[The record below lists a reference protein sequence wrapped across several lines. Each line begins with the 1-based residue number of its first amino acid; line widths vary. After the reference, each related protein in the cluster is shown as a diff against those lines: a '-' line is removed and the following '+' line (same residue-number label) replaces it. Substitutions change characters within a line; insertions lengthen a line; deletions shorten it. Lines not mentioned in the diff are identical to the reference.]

1 MPLYEYRCLQC
12 GNVTT
17 HLVGMTIQ
25 QPVLCCSACG
35 SQELER
41 LISRVHHLLG
51 EEDRMERLLDPSA
64 LTGVDEN
71 DPRSIARWA
80 RKMGKGLGEEA
91 GEDFDEL
98 IDEMEETA
106 AREIEEGS
114 TGEPDDASS
123 AEG

>member
-1 MPLYEYRCLQC
+1 
-12 GNVTT
+12 
-17 HLVGMTIQ
+17 MTMQ
-25 QPVLCCSACG
+25 QPDLCCSACG

-41 LISRVHHLLG
+41 LISRVHHLMG

-64 LTGVDEN
+64 LAGVDEN

-91 GEDFDEL
+91 GEDFGEL

-106 AREIEEGS
+106 AREMEEGGA
-114 TGEPDDASS
+114 GETDDESS
-123 AEG
+123 SLD

>member
-1 MPLYEYRCLQC
+1 MPLYEYRCRQC
-12 GNVTT
+12 GKVTT
-17 HLVGMTIQ
+17 HLVGMTIE

-41 LISRVHHLLG
+41 LISRFRHLLG

-64 LTGVDEN
+64 LSGVDES

-98 IDEMEETA
+98 IEEMEETA
-106 AREIEEGS
+106 AREMEKGS
-114 TGEPDDASS
+114 MGESDDESS
-123 AEG
+123 AAD

>member
-12 GNVTT
+12 GKVTT
-17 HLVGMTIQ
+17 HLVGMTIE
-25 QPVLCCSACG
+25 QPVLCCSQCG

-41 LISRVHHLLG
+41 LISRFRHLLG

-64 LTGVDEN
+64 LSGVDEN

-98 IDEMEETA
+98 IEEMEETA
-106 AREIEEGS
+106 AREIEKGS
-114 TGEPDDASS
+114 TGESDDESS
-123 AEG
+123 AID